1 MNNKRMALP
10 DKNFLIQNSV
20 LIRLVFVVL
29 IVILVVFASFQI
41 LQWTLLTGLESQSI
55 NRLHFVRG
63 ITASMAVAVA
73 VVLIMLR
80 ASPIVLL
87 DKSSEKEWV
96 QEATEK
102 DRIEYYSRWFI
113 RMRWVAA
120 LVAFTLVFVATR
132 ITSLLPQEVW
142 WPLFLIT
149 VCVAATN
156 LVFNYL
162 LKHGKLISNHL
173 LIQVYSDLIL
183 LTFLLHFSGGIENQ
197 LSLLTLIHVII
208 AGIFLT
214 KRQCYTVAGVAGV
227 LFAFLAF
234 AEWSHLLEHYTLLI
248 FPHGEGEHVHAA
260 HQTLYVVSRIGLQ
273 FALLFLTAYFVTAL
287 SEESRSYRRRSER
300 MAERALA
307 ERQLLEQSLETTNT
321 GLRVVDKQLRP
332 LWMNHWWKEWFGE
345 CTEKNEPHLENA
357 ICAAERATMQDGSIR
372 TTEIDFPKN
381 SDRSLA
387 TGRVFQVTTAPLS
400 DKNGKVTE
408 VVHLA
413 QDITEQKR
421 TQIQM
426 MQAGKMAVVGELA
439 GNIAHEVNN
448 PIAIVSAKAR
458 LLLSD
463 NRSEM
468 SEKVAVEI
476 SKIINL
482 SDRVA
487 HIAKG
492 LLSYCRSSGA
502 DRIPLDIRVPIRK
515 ALAMVEHRAKT
526 EGVRIEDR
534 IDGSRLFVPANIN
547 EMEQVFLNLFLNA
560 LDAMPQGGCLKISS
574 NCDAESFLE
583 VLVEDTGTGI
593 SKEIQNK
600 IFEPFFTTKQE
611 GRGAGL
617 GLSICLGL
625 VRSHGGSIDIRSEPG
640 HRTRVSVKLPRTEV
654 THA

>member
-1 MNNKRMALP
+1 MNSQRTQIPK
-10 DKNFLIQNSV
+10 KNLSVQNSA
-20 LIRLVFVVL
+20 LIRIVLVVL
-29 IVILVVFASFQI
+29 IVILVVFGSFQI
-41 LQWTLLTGLESQSI
+41 LEWTLLTGLEPQSI

-63 ITASMAVAVA
+63 ITASFAVAVA
-73 VVLIMLR
+73 VVWLQLH
-80 ASPIVLL
+80 ASPILL
-87 DKSSEKEWV
+87 PEKSSEKEWI

-102 DRIEYYSRWFI
+102 DRTEYYSRWFI

-132 ITSLLPQEVW
+132 ITSLLPLEVW

-149 VCVAATN
+149 ACVAATN

-162 LKHGKLISNHL
+162 LKKSKAISNHL
-173 LIQVYSDLIL
+173 LLQVYSDLIL
-183 LTFLLHFSGGIENQ
+183 LTLLLHFSGGIENQ

-214 KRQCYTVAGVAGV
+214 KRQCYTVAGFAGV

-248 FPHGEGEHVHAA
+248 FPHGEGAHIHAA

-273 FALLFLTAYFVTAL
+273 FALLFLAAYFVTAL
-287 SEESRSYRRRSER
+287 SEESRSYRHRSEW
-300 MAERALA
+300 MAQRALG
-307 ERQLLEQSLETTNT
+307 ERHLLEQSLENTNT

-332 LWMNHWWKEWFGE
+332 VWINHWWKEWFEE
-345 CTEKNEPHLENA
+345 CSNKNEPHLENA
-357 ICAAERATMQDGSIR
+357 ICAAERATMQDGLIR
-372 TTEIDFPKN
+372 TTEIVFSKN

-387 TGRVFQVTTAPLS
+387 TGRTWQVTTAPLI
-400 DKNGKVTE
+400 GKDGMVTE

-421 TQIQM
+421 SQIQM
-426 MQAGKMAVVGELA
+426 MQAGKMAAVGELA

-448 PIAIVSAKAR
+448 PIAILSAKAR

-463 NRSEM
+463 YRSDM

-502 DRIPLDIRVPIRK
+502 ERIPLDIRVPMRK

-534 IDGSRLFVPANIN
+534 IDGSRLFVPANTN

-600 IFEPFFTTKQE
+600 IFEPFFTTKEE

-640 HRTRVSVKLPRTEV
+640 HGTRISVKLPRTEV